1 MKREVSSNARTDGK
15 ARTGQPG
22 REINREESRENS
34 GKAFEICNR
43 HLPAP
48 VDVYKRQGITVA
60 SLWR

>member
-48 VDVYKRQGITVA
+48 VYLGFNIYYCQRAG
-60 SLWR
+60 